1 MNYLLQAEDVLE
13 HTRVMNVDVAYE
25 IARRFGQDSI
35 VVRFNG
41 QEKLFCHVCA
51 GLAPDF
57 RADMVLI
64 EFYGGPVGR
73 GSWHK
78 GTLCS
83 YIYDIVA
90 SKIQME
96 GLKTAIRL
104 LQVRV

>member
-13 HTRVMNVDVAYE
+13 HIKVIDVDTAYE
-25 IARRFGQDSI
+25 IACRFHQENEVI
-35 VVRFNG
+35 RFKG
-41 QEKLFCHVCA
+41 QEKLFRQVCA
-51 GLAPDF
+51 GLAPGF
-57 RADMVLI
+57 RTDMVLI
-64 EFYGGPVGR
+64 EFYGGPVGC

-96 GLKTAIRL
+96 GLASAIRL
-104 LQVRV
+104 LRVQA

>member
-1 MNYLLQAEDVLE
+1 MNYLSQAEDVLE
-13 HTRVMNVDVAYE
+13 HVKIMDVDTAYE
-25 IARRFGQDSI
+25 IARRFHQENEVI
-35 VVRFNG
+35 RFKG
-41 QEKLFCHVCA
+41 QEKLFRQVCA
-51 GLAPDF
+51 GLAPGF
-57 RADMVLI
+57 RANMVLI
-64 EFYGGPVGR
+64 EFYGGPVGC

-83 YIYDIVA
+83 YVYDFVA